1 MVSYHTL
8 MYLTYLVSRYSR
20 YVLYLSRH
28 LVSWT
33 LLARLI
39 VSRDEGRLII
49 DVTVQSCWW
58 IGTLPHTQQRR
69 HRTRRQR
76 EWCWCLIIMR
86 RQAFLWWRSCPPG
99 QWGRGVGHGA
109 TDGGLEE
116 WCRAVS
122 WQVPTRGEV
131 MRAKAEWAEE
141 VRVER
146 VRAIHA
152 LDKLAYQTY
161 NYCTQQGALNC
172 GEQTAMD
179 CTQQAFLNLAYH
191 SHDSQQLHTVRSS

>member
-1 MVSYHTL
+1 
-8 MYLTYLVSRYSR
+8 
-20 YVLYLSRH
+20 
-28 LVSWT
+28 
-33 LLARLI
+33 
-39 VSRDEGRLII
+39 
-49 DVTVQSCWW
+49 
-58 IGTLPHTQQRR
+58 
-69 HRTRRQR
+69 
-76 EWCWCLIIMR
+76 
-86 RQAFLWWRSCPPG
+86 
-99 QWGRGVGHGA
+99 
-109 TDGGLEE
+109 
-116 WCRAVS
+116 
-122 WQVPTRGEV
+122 

-191 SHDSQQLHTVRSS
+191 ANDSQQLHTVRSSQSHQANSPRLHPANSHQHRSQQLTSEIDPIDQSMQNYQRSISALM